1 MKVTLILKATLLA
14 MFIALAV
21 NVVYLPTAVAQ
32 EESAEE
38 AETEAESAEAT
49 PEEDIVEIETVVVVG
64 TRAKPR
70 SVLESPVPIDI
81 VSKDDFAKQ
90 GGADLPDLLR
100 TLVPSYN
107 INTQPISD
115 ASTVVRPANLRGLAP
130 DHTLVL
136 VNNKRR
142 HRASVIHWLG
152 NGLSDGSQGPDLSPI
167 PAIALQQVEVLRDG
181 ASAQYGSDAI
191 AGVMNFQLKDNYKG
205 GSFEFKPGIYQYGDG
220 RQFAVAG
227 NIGLGN
233 PDAWSSLSFEY
244 GGADPTIRSVQRT
257 DALNIIN
264 AGNFSVKDPAQIWGQ
279 PIIEGDTKLF
289 ANYGATLTD
298 TIDFYG
304 HANYARKRVEGGFYF
319 RNPNT
324 RNGVFSKD
332 NSDILL
338 VGDLRGLTEETAAWD
353 AAHEEHEAWNDR
365 RLEAEKADKPF
376 DEPEPDNFA
385 AWPAAQEA
393 LKAWEAHRL
402 AAEEAWLAAK
412 EAAEETGEPF
422 DEPKFDEPK
431 PDFKETSPSDFDD
444 IKITDDVVDE
454 DGLEGVR
461 NGLNDVKNDPN
472 LFTFQEMFPGGFTPR
487 FGAFAWDSSVVV
499 GVKGTALEEALG
511 KPLTWDVSGSFGRHH
526 ADFFIFNTVNAS
538 LGPDTPTYFD
548 PGDYIQTDYN
558 LNFDVTYPLNDM
570 VFLASGLEY
579 RDEGFEIIEGERE
592 SHQIGPLAAQGFTP
606 ASNGFSG
613 FSPVAAGKWHRYN
626 VAAYLETE
634 IRPIDPLLIAIAVR
648 GEQFELFGGT
658 LNYKLAANYKV
669 TETMRLR
676 GSYSTGFRAPTPGQ
690 QNTFNITTE
699 YDFKKGDLV
708 NKATIPS
715 TNAAVG
721 VVTGKEDNSLDPET
735 SNNFTGGF
743 TVDILGVNFTMDFFD
758 IRLKNRL
765 SVSQHFTLTDD
776 QKADLIAEGVT
787 SAASVDT
794 FQFFI
799 NDFNST
805 TNGIDF
811 VVTAPIPNG
820 NLIAVYNFTSTK
832 VTHLVVDGELEELP
846 SDFDPALELTP
857 ELEAFFDS
865 TTLNADRIRELQ
877 ENLPKHRGSL
887 TIGQSITDAWGV
899 LGRASYFS
907 GWFDSEDYL
916 QNPDAK
922 GTGEYTGRV
931 IFDLETTYTVESG
944 LSLTLGGKN
953 ILNTFPD
960 ENPNAAGSVGNKY
973 GQFSP
978 FGFDGAFW
986 YTKVGYSF

>member
-1 MKVTLILKATLLA
+1 
-14 MFIALAV
+14 MFYRNHIKPIVFVLCIAIGFLMCSF
-21 NVVYLPTAVAQ
+21 TAVIADQ
-32 EESAEE
+32 HAEE
-38 AETEAESAEAT
+38 AEESEATSDAETSEAEASEAASEGDA
-49 PEEDIVEIETVVVVG
+49 PVQLESLVVVG
-64 TRAKPR
+64 TRARPR
-70 SVLESPVPIDI
+70 SILDSAVPIDI
-81 VSKDDFAKQ
+81 VSSDAFEKQ

-107 INTQPISD
+107 VNTQPISD

-142 HRASVIHWLG
+142 HRAAVIHWLG
-152 NGLSDGSQGPDLSPI
+152 NGLSDGSQGPDLAPI

-191 AGVMNFQLKDNYKG
+191 AGVMNFRLKDNYEG
-205 GSFEFKPGIYQYGDG
+205 GSLEFKPGIYQFGDG
-220 RQFAVAG
+220 RQFALAG

-244 GGADPTIRSVQRT
+244 GGADPTIRSVQRD
-257 DALNIIN
+257 DAIKLIN

-279 PIIEGDTKLF
+279 PIIENDVKLF

-298 TIDFYG
+298 TINFYG

-324 RNGVFSKD
+324 RNGVFSPTGKD
-332 NSDILL
+332 GTLL
-338 VGDLRGLTEETAAWD
+338 VGDMRGLTAEMAAWETRKAEWETANAAAVEAGETFPELSPHD
-353 AAHEEHEAWNDR
+353 A
-365 RLEAEKADKPF
+365 
-376 DEPEPDNFA
+376 
-385 AWPAAQEA
+385 
-393 LKAWEAHRL
+393 
-402 AAEEAWLAAK
+402 
-412 EAAEETGEPF
+412 
-422 DEPKFDEPK
+422 
-431 PDFKETSPSDFDD
+431 DD
-444 IKITDDVVDE
+444 IPITNNVPDPE
-454 DGLEGVR
+454 RLQA
-461 NGLNDVKNDPN
+461 VKNDPN
-472 LFTFQEMFPGGFTPR
+472 LFNFQEMFPGGFTPR
-487 FGAFAWDSSVVV
+487 FGAFMWDSSVVV

-511 KPLTWDVSGSFGRHH
+511 KPLSWDLSGSFGRNH

-558 LNFDVTYPLNDM
+558 LNFDVTYPLSDM

-592 SHQIGPLAAQGFTP
+592 SHQIGPLAAQGFTA

-634 IRPIDPLLIAIAVR
+634 IRPIDPLLLALAVR
-648 GEQFELFGGT
+648 AEQFEIFGGT
-658 LNYKLAANYKV
+658 LNYKAAANYKV

-676 GSYSTGFRAPTPGQ
+676 GSYSSGFRAPTPGQ

-699 YDFKKGDLV
+699 YDFEKGDLV
-708 NKATIPS
+708 NKGTIPS
-715 TNAAVG
+715 TNPAVG

-743 TVDILGVNFTMDFFD
+743 TVDILGVNFTVDFFD

-765 SVSQHFTLTDD
+765 SVSQHFTLTDA
-776 QKADLIAEGVT
+776 QKAQLIAAGVT
-787 SAASVDT
+787 SAANLET

-799 NDFNST
+799 NDFSTT
-805 TNGIDF
+805 TNGIDA
-811 VVTAPIPNG
+811 VVTVPIPNG
-820 NLIAVYNFTSTK
+820 NVIAVYNFTNTT
-832 VTHLVVDGELEELP
+832 VTDHNPD
-846 SDFDPALELTP
+846 
-857 ELEAFFDS
+857 
-865 TTLNADRIRELQ
+865 TLDDHRIRELE
-877 ENLPKHRGSL
+877 ENLPEHRASL
-887 TIGQSITDAWGV
+887 TGVYSITDDWGV

-916 QNPDAK
+916 QNPSVE

-931 IFDLETTYTVESG
+931 IFDLETTYTVGGG
-944 LSLTLGGKN
+944 LALTLGGRN
-953 ILNTFPD
+953 ILNTYPD
-960 ENPNAAGSVGNKY
+960 ENPNGAGSVGNKY

-986 YTKVGYSF
+986 YAKVGYSF

>member
-1 MKVTLILKATLLA
+1 MYYSKYLKPIIFALSIFVVIA
-14 MFIALAV
+14 MCTFTTVI
-21 NVVYLPTAVAQ
+21 AQ
-32 EESAEE
+32 EEASDAE
-38 AETEAESAEAT
+38 ETEATTDEAEAS
-49 PEEDIVEIETVVVVG
+49 EEASEADAPVRLESLVVVG
-64 TRAKPR
+64 SRSQPR
-70 SVLESPVPIDI
+70 SVLDSAVPIDI
-81 VSKDDFAKQ
+81 VSNESFEKQ

-142 HRASVIHWLG
+142 HRAAVIHWLG
-152 NGLSDGSQGPDLSPI
+152 NGLSDGSQGPDLAPI
-167 PAIALQQVEVLRDG
+167 PAIALQQVEILRDG

-191 AGVMNFQLKDNYKG
+191 AGVMNFQLKDNHEG

-244 GGADPTIRSVQRT
+244 GGADPTIRSVQRN
-257 DALNIIN
+257 DAIAMIN

-279 PIIEGDTKLF
+279 PIIENDIKLF

-298 TIDFYG
+298 TINFYG

-324 RNGVFSKD
+324 RGGVFSTTGGET
-332 NSDILL
+332 LL
-338 VGDLRGLTEETAAWD
+338 VGDLRGLTAEMADWET
-353 AAHEEHEAWNDR
+353 R
-365 RLEAEKADKPF
+365 KA
-376 DEPEPDNFA
+376 
-385 AWPAAQEA
+385 
-393 LKAWEAHRL
+393 
-402 AAEEAWLAAK
+402 AAEAAGQ
-412 EAAEETGEPF
+412 EFTEL
-422 DEPKFDEPK
+422 
-431 PDFKETSPSDFDD
+431 SPHDADD
-444 IKITDDVVDE
+444 IPITNHVPDPE
-454 DGLEGVR
+454 RLQAVR
-461 NGLNDVKNDPN
+461 SDPN

-487 FGAFAWDSSVVV
+487 FGAFMWDSSVVV
-499 GVKGTALEEALG
+499 GVKGTALKDTLG
-511 KPLTWDVSGSFGRHH
+511 KDLTWDLSGSFGRNH

-558 LNFDVTYPLNDM
+558 LNFDVTYPLSDM

-592 SHQIGPLAAQGFTP
+592 SHQIGPLAAQGFTA

-634 IRPIDPLLIAIAVR
+634 IRPIDPLLIALAVR
-648 GEQFELFGGT
+648 GEQFELFGGA
-658 LNYKLAANYKV
+658 LNYKVAANYKV

-699 YDFKKGDLV
+699 YDFAKGDLV
-708 NKATIPS
+708 NKGTIPS

-758 IRLKNRL
+758 VRLKNRL
-765 SVSQHFTLTDD
+765 SVSQHFTLTAG
-776 QKADLIAEGVT
+776 QKADLIAAGVT
-787 SAASVDT
+787 SAANLET

-799 NDFNST
+799 NDFATT

-811 VVTAPIPNG
+811 VITAPIPNG
-820 NLIAVYNFTSTK
+820 TAIAVYNFTNTT
-832 VTHLVVDGELEELP
+832 VTDHNPD
-846 SDFDPALELTP
+846 
-857 ELEAFFDS
+857 
-865 TTLNADRIRELQ
+865 TLDDHRIRELQ
-877 ENLPKHRGSL
+877 ENLPAHRASA
-887 TIGQSITDAWGV
+887 TVIQSITDMWSV

-907 GWFDSEDYL
+907 GWFDSEDFL
-916 QNPDAK
+916 QNPDVP

-931 IFDLETTYTVESG
+931 IFDLETTYTVGSG
-944 LSLTLGGKN
+944 IALTLGGRN

-960 ENPNAAGSVGNKY
+960 ENPNGADSVGNKY

-978 FGFDGAFW
+978 FGFDGAYW
-986 YTKVGYSF
+986 YAKVGYRF

>member
-1 MKVTLILKATLLA
+1 MYYSKYIKPIVFALTIFIGVLMCAFATV
-14 MFIALAV
+14 IADEHS
-21 NVVYLPTAVAQ
+21 
-32 EESAEE
+32 EEPEEVEATNE
-38 AETEAESAEAT
+38 AETTEEASEADAPVRLESL
-49 PEEDIVEIETVVVVG
+49 VVVG
-64 TRAKPR
+64 SRAQPR
-70 SVLESPVPIDI
+70 SVLDSAVPIDI
-81 VSKDDFAKQ
+81 VSNEAFEKQ

-107 INTQPISD
+107 VNTQPISD

-142 HRASVIHWLG
+142 HRAAVIHWLG
-152 NGLSDGSQGPDLSPI
+152 NGLSDGSQGPDLAPI

-191 AGVMNFQLKDNYKG
+191 AGVMNFQLKDNYEG

-220 RQFAVAG
+220 RQFALAG

-244 GGADPTIRSVQRT
+244 GGADPTIRSVQRN
-257 DALNIIN
+257 DAIRLIN
-264 AGNFSVKDPAQIWGQ
+264 AGNFRVKDPAQIWGQ
-279 PIIEGDTKLF
+279 PIIENDVKLF

-324 RNGVFSKD
+324 RNGVFSPSGKD
-332 NSDILL
+332 DTLL
-338 VGDLRGLTEETAAWD
+338 VGDMRGLS
-353 AAHEEHEAWNDR
+353 
-365 RLEAEKADKPF
+365 AEMA
-376 DEPEPDNFA
+376 E
-385 AWPAAQEA
+385 
-393 LKAWEAHRL
+393 WEARKK
-402 AAEEAWLAAK
+402 AAEDAGQEFTEL
-412 EAAEETGEPF
+412 
-422 DEPKFDEPK
+422 
-431 PDFKETSPSDFDD
+431 SPHDADD
-444 IKITDDVVDE
+444 IPIVNDVPDPE
-454 DGLEGVR
+454 RLQA
-461 NGLNDVKNDPN
+461 VKNDPN
-472 LFTFQEMFPGGFTPR
+472 LFNFQEMFPGGFTPR
-487 FGAFAWDSSVVV
+487 FGAFMWDSSVVV
-499 GVKGTALEEALG
+499 GVKGTALRETLG
-511 KPLTWDVSGSFGRHH
+511 KDLTWDLSGSFGRNH

-558 LNFDVTYPLNDM
+558 LNFDVTYPLSDM

-592 SHQIGPLAAQGFTP
+592 SHQIGPLAAQGFTA

-613 FSPVAAGKWHRYN
+613 FSPVAAGKWYRSN
-626 VAAYLETE
+626 VAMYLETE
-634 IRPIDPLLIAIAVR
+634 IRPIDPLLIALAVR
-648 GEQFELFGGT
+648 GEQFEIFGST
-658 LNYKLAANYKV
+658 LNYKAAANYKV

-699 YDFKKGDLV
+699 YDFEQGDLV
-708 NKATIPS
+708 NKGTIPS
-715 TNAAVG
+715 TNPAVD
-721 VVTGKEDNSLDPET
+721 VVTGKEDNSLDPEK

-758 IRLKNRL
+758 IRLKERL
-765 SVSQHFTLTDD
+765 SVSQHFALTDA
-776 QKADLIAEGVT
+776 QKAQLIAEGVT
-787 SAASVDT
+787 SAANLET
-794 FQFFI
+794 FQFFT
-799 NDFNST
+799 NDFST
-805 TNGIDF
+805 TTQGVDA

-820 NLIAVYNFTSTK
+820 RVVAVYNFTNTT
-832 VTHLVVDGELEELP
+832 VTDHNPD
-846 SDFDPALELTP
+846 
-857 ELEAFFDS
+857 
-865 TTLNADRIRELQ
+865 TLNEDRIRELQ
-877 ENLPKHRGSL
+877 ENLPTHRGSL
-887 TIGQSITDAWGV
+887 TVAQSITDAWGV

-916 QNPDAK
+916 QNPDVE

-931 IFDLETTYTVESG
+931 IFDLETSYTVGAG
-944 LSLTLGGKN
+944 LTLTLGGRN

-960 ENPNAAGSVGNKY
+960 ENPNGADSVGNKY

-986 YTKVGYSF
+986 YAKVGYSF

>member
-1 MKVTLILKATLLA
+1 MFYKNHIKPIILALSIVMGIL
-14 MFIALAV
+14 MFAFTTV
-21 NVVYLPTAVAQ
+21 MAQ
-32 EESAEE
+32 EESSEQTEE
-38 AETEAESAEAT
+38 AEATNEADASEESSAADAPVRLESL
-49 PEEDIVEIETVVVVG
+49 VVVG
-64 TRAKPR
+64 TRAQPR
-70 SVLESPVPIDI
+70 SVLDSAVPIDI
-81 VSKDDFAKQ
+81 VSSESFEKQ

-107 INTQPISD
+107 VNTQPISD

-142 HRASVIHWLG
+142 HRAAVIHWLG
-152 NGLSDGSQGPDLSPI
+152 NGLSDGSQGPDLAPI

-191 AGVMNFQLKDNYKG
+191 AGVMNFRLKDNHEG
-205 GSFEFKPGIYQYGDG
+205 GSFEFKPGIYQFGDG

-233 PDAWSSLSFEY
+233 PDAWTSLSFEY
-244 GGADPTIRSVQRT
+244 GGADPTIRSVQRN
-257 DALNIIN
+257 DAINLIN
-264 AGNFSVKDPAQIWGQ
+264 AGNFRVKDPAQIWGQ
-279 PIIEGDTKLF
+279 PIIENDVKLF

-298 TIDFYG
+298 NIEFYG

-324 RNGVFSKD
+324 RNGVFSPSGRD
-332 NSDILL
+332 DTLL
-338 VGDLRGLTEETAAWD
+338 VGDLRGLT
-353 AAHEEHEAWNDR
+353 
-365 RLEAEKADKPF
+365 AEMAD
-376 DEPEPDNFA
+376 
-385 AWPAAQEA
+385 
-393 LKAWEAHRL
+393 WEARKA
-402 AAEEAWLAAK
+402 AAEAAGQ
-412 EAAEETGEPF
+412 EFTEL
-422 DEPKFDEPK
+422 
-431 PDFKETSPSDFDD
+431 SPHDADD
-444 IKITDDVVDE
+444 IPIVNHVPDPE
-454 DGLEGVR
+454 RLQA
-461 NGLNDVKNDPN
+461 VKNDPN
-472 LFTFQEMFPGGFTPR
+472 LFNFQEMFPGGFTPR
-487 FGAFAWDSSVVV
+487 FGAFMWDTSVVV
-499 GVKGTALEEALG
+499 GVKGDALSETLG
-511 KPLTWDVSGSFGRHH
+511 KPLTWDLSGSFGRNH

-558 LNFDVTYPLNDM
+558 LNFDVTYPLHDM

-592 SHQIGPLAAQGFTP
+592 SHQIGPLAAQGFTA

-634 IRPIDPLLIAIAVR
+634 IRPIDPLLIALAVR
-648 GEQFELFGGT
+648 GEQFEIFGGT
-658 LNYKLAANYKV
+658 LNYKAAANYKV

-676 GSYSTGFRAPTPGQ
+676 GSYSSGFRAPTPGQ

-699 YDFKKGDLV
+699 YDFEKGDLV
-708 NKATIPS
+708 NKGTIPS
-715 TNAAVG
+715 TNPAVG

-743 TVDILGVNFTMDFFD
+743 TVDILGVNITMDFFD

-765 SVSQHFTLTDD
+765 SVSQHFTLTDA
-776 QKADLIAEGVT
+776 QKAQLIAEGVT
-787 SAASVDT
+787 SAANLET

-799 NDFNST
+799 NDFSTT
-805 TNGIDF
+805 TNGIDA
-811 VVTAPIPNG
+811 VVTVPIPSG
-820 NLIAVYNFTSTK
+820 NVIAVYNFTNTT
-832 VTHLVVDGELEELP
+832 VTDHNPDTL
-846 SDFDPALELTP
+846 
-857 ELEAFFDS
+857 DS
-865 TTLNADRIRELQ
+865 HRIRELE
-877 ENLPKHRGSL
+877 ENLPEHRASL
-887 TIGQSITDAWGV
+887 TGVYSITDAWGV

-916 QNPDAK
+916 QNPK
-922 GTGEYTGRV
+922 VEGTGEYTGRV
-931 IFDLETTYTVESG
+931 IFDLETTYTVGNG
-944 LSLTLGGKN
+944 LALTLGGRN

-960 ENPNAAGSVGNKY
+960 ENPNGADSVGNKY

-978 FGFDGAFW
+978 FGFDGAYW
-986 YTKVGYSF
+986 YAKVGYDF

>member
-1 MKVTLILKATLLA
+1 MYYSKYLKPIIFALSIFVVIA
-14 MFIALAV
+14 MCTFTTV
-21 NVVYLPTAVAQ
+21 MAQ
-32 EESAEE
+32 EEASDAE
-38 AETEAESAEAT
+38 ETEATADEVEASEEASEADAPVRLESL
-49 PEEDIVEIETVVVVG
+49 VVVG
-64 TRAKPR
+64 SRSQPR
-70 SVLESPVPIDI
+70 SVLDSAVPIDI
-81 VSKDDFAKQ
+81 VSNESFEKQ

-100 TLVPSYN
+100 ALVPSYN

-142 HRASVIHWLG
+142 HRAAVIHWLG
-152 NGLSDGSQGPDLSPI
+152 NGLSDGSQGPDLAPI
-167 PAIALQQVEVLRDG
+167 PAIALQQVEILRDG

-191 AGVMNFQLKDNYKG
+191 AGVMNFQLKNNHEG

-244 GGADPTIRSVQRT
+244 GGADPTVRSVQRN
-257 DALNIIN
+257 DAIAMIN

-279 PIIEGDTKLF
+279 PIVENDIKLF

-298 TIDFYG
+298 TINFYG

-324 RNGVFSKD
+324 RSGVFS
-332 NSDILL
+332 SDGGKTLL
-338 VGDLRGLTEETAAWD
+338 VGDLRGLTNEMA
-353 AAHEEHEAWNDR
+353 
-365 RLEAEKADKPF
+365 
-376 DEPEPDNFA
+376 
-385 AWPAAQEA
+385 
-393 LKAWEAHRL
+393 AWEARKQ
-402 AAEEAWLAAK
+402 AAEAAGQ
-412 EAAEETGEPF
+412 EFTEL
-422 DEPKFDEPK
+422 
-431 PDFKETSPSDFDD
+431 SPNKADD
-444 IKITDDVVDE
+444 IPITNHVPDPE
-454 DGLEGVR
+454 RLQA
-461 NGLNDVKNDPN
+461 VKNDPN

-558 LNFDVTYPLNDM
+558 LNFDVTYPLSDM

-592 SHQIGPLAAQGFTP
+592 SHQIGPLAAQGFTA

-613 FSPVAAGKWHRYN
+613 FSPVAAGTWHRSN

-634 IRPIDPLLIAIAVR
+634 IRPIEPLLIALAVR
-648 GEQFELFGGT
+648 GENFEDFGAT
-658 LNYKLAANYKV
+658 LNYKAAANYKV

-699 YDFKKGDLV
+699 YDFAKGDLV
-708 NKATIPS
+708 NNGTIPS

-735 SNNFTGGF
+735 SNNFSGGF

-758 IRLKNRL
+758 VRLKNRL
-765 SVSQHFTLTDD
+765 SVSQDFTLTES
-776 QKADLIAEGVT
+776 QKTQLIAEGVT
-787 SAASVDT
+787 SAANLEQ
-794 FQFFI
+794 FRFFI
-799 NDFNST
+799 NDFNT
-805 TNGIDF
+805 TTQGIDF

-820 NLIAVYNFTSTK
+820 TLIAVYNFTNTT
-832 VTHLVVDGELEELP
+832 VTDHNPD
-846 SDFDPALELTP
+846 
-857 ELEAFFDS
+857 
-865 TTLNADRIRELQ
+865 TLDEHRIRELQ
-877 ENLPKHRGSL
+877 ENLPEHRASA
-887 TIGQSITDAWGV
+887 TVIQSITDMWSV

-907 GWFDSEDYL
+907 GWFDSEDFL
-916 QNPDAK
+916 QNPDVP
-922 GTGEYTGRV
+922 GTGEYTGKV
-931 IFDLETTYTVESG
+931 IFDLETTYTVGSG
-944 LSLTLGGKN
+944 IALTLGGRN
-953 ILNTFPD
+953 ILDTFPD
-960 ENPNAAGSVGNKY
+960 ENPNGADSVGNKY

-978 FGFDGAFW
+978 FGFDGAYW
-986 YTKVGYSF
+986 YAKVGYKF

>member
-1 MKVTLILKATLLA
+1 MTYKNDIKPILFVLGIVIGVLLCT
-14 MFIALAV
+14 FTT
-21 NVVYLPTAVAQ
+21 VVADQHAEQ
-32 EESAEE
+32 AEE
-38 AETEAESAEAT
+38 AEETTSETEATEEAS
-49 PEEDIVEIETVVVVG
+49 EEDAPVRLESLVVVG
-64 TRAKPR
+64 TRAQPR
-70 SVLESPVPIDI
+70 SVLDSAVPIDI
-81 VSKDDFAKQ
+81 VSNEAFEKQ

-107 INTQPISD
+107 VNTQPISD

-142 HRASVIHWLG
+142 HRAAVIHWLG
-152 NGLSDGSQGPDLSPI
+152 NGLSDGSQGPDLAPI

-191 AGVMNFQLKDNYKG
+191 AGVMNFRLKDNYEG
-205 GSFEFKPGIYQYGDG
+205 GSFEFKPGIYQFGDG
-220 RQFAVAG
+220 RQFALAG

-257 DALNIIN
+257 DAINLIN

-279 PIIEGDTKLF
+279 PIIENDIKLF

-298 TIDFYG
+298 TINFYG

-324 RNGVFSKD
+324 RNGVFSPSGRD
-332 NSDILL
+332 DTLL
-338 VGDLRGLTEETAAWD
+338 VGDLRGLS
-353 AAHEEHEAWNDR
+353 
-365 RLEAEKADKPF
+365 AEMA
-376 DEPEPDNFA
+376 
-385 AWPAAQEA
+385 
-393 LKAWEAHRL
+393 AWEAQK
-402 AAEEAWLAAK
+402 AAWEAENAAAV
-412 EAAEETGEPF
+412 EAGETFPEP
-422 DEPKFDEPK
+422 
-431 PDFKETSPSDFDD
+431 SPHDADD
-444 IKITDDVVDE
+444 IPIVNHVPDPE
-454 DGLEGVR
+454 RLQA
-461 NGLNDVKNDPN
+461 VKNDPN
-472 LFTFQEMFPGGFTPR
+472 LFNFQEMFPGGFTPR
-487 FGAFAWDSSVVV
+487 FGAFMWDSSVVV

-511 KPLTWDVSGSFGRHH
+511 KPLTWDLSGSFGRNH

-558 LNFDVTYPLNDM
+558 LNFDVTYPLSDM

-592 SHQIGPLAAQGFTP
+592 SHQIGPLAAQGFTA

-634 IRPIDPLLIAIAVR
+634 IRPIDPLLIALAVR
-648 GEQFELFGGT
+648 GEQFEIFGGT
-658 LNYKLAANYKV
+658 LNYKAAANYKV

-676 GSYSTGFRAPTPGQ
+676 GSYSSGFRAPTPGQ

-699 YDFKKGDLV
+699 YDFEKGDLV
-708 NKATIPS
+708 NKGTIPS
-715 TNAAVG
+715 TNPAVG
-721 VVTGKEDNSLDPET
+721 VVTGEEDNSLNPEK

-758 IRLKNRL
+758 IRLKERL
-765 SVSQHFTLTDD
+765 SVSQHFTLTDA
-776 QKADLIAEGVT
+776 QKKQLIAEGVT
-787 SAASVDT
+787 SAANLET

-799 NDFNST
+799 NDFN
-805 TNGIDF
+805 TNTQGIDT
-811 VVTAPIPNG
+811 VVTIPIPNG

-832 VTHLVVDGELEELP
+832 VTHIVVDGELI
-846 SDFDPALELTP
+846 ELTD
-857 ELEAFFDS
+857 EFDDPDYAGWDGA
-865 TTLNADRIRELQ
+865 TLDAHRRRELQ
-877 ENLPKHRGSL
+877 ENLPKHRASL
-887 TIGQSITDAWGV
+887 TGVYSITDDWGV

-916 QNPDAK
+916 QNPSVE

-931 IFDLETTYTVESG
+931 IFDLETTYTVGAG
-944 LSLTLGGKN
+944 LTLTLGGRN
-953 ILNTFPD
+953 ILNTYPD
-960 ENPNAAGSVGNKY
+960 ENPNGAGSVGNKY

-986 YTKVGYSF
+986 YAKVGYSF

>member
-1 MKVTLILKATLLA
+1 MTYKNDIKPILSVLGIVIGILLCTFTTVMA
-14 MFIALAV
+14 DQHAE
-21 NVVYLPTAVAQ
+21 PT
-32 EESAEE
+32 EE
-38 AETEAESAEAT
+38 AEETTSEAEAT
-49 PEEDIVEIETVVVVG
+49 EEASEGDAPVRLESLVVVG
-64 TRAKPR
+64 TRAQPR
-70 SVLESPVPIDI
+70 SVLDSAVPIDI
-81 VSKDDFAKQ
+81 VSNEAFEKQ

-107 INTQPISD
+107 VNTQPISD

-142 HRASVIHWLG
+142 HRAAVIHWLG
-152 NGLSDGSQGPDLSPI
+152 NGLSDGSQGPDLAPI

-191 AGVMNFQLKDNYKG
+191 AGVMNFRLKDNYEG
-205 GSFEFKPGIYQYGDG
+205 GSFEFKPGIYQFGDG
-220 RQFAVAG
+220 RQFAIAG

-244 GGADPTIRSVQRT
+244 GGADPTIRSIQRT
-257 DALNIIN
+257 DAINLIN

-279 PIIEGDTKLF
+279 PIIENDIKLF
-289 ANYGATLTD
+289 ANYGASLTD
-298 TIDFYG
+298 TINFYG

-324 RNGVFSKD
+324 RNGVFSPSGRD
-332 NSDILL
+332 DTLL
-338 VGDLRGLTEETAAWD
+338 VGDLRGLSAEMAEW
-353 AAHEEHEAWNDR
+353 EAR
-365 RLEAEKADKPF
+365 KA
-376 DEPEPDNFA
+376 
-385 AWPAAQEA
+385 
-393 LKAWEAHRL
+393 AWEAENT
-402 AAEEAWLAAK
+402 AAVEAG
-412 EAAEETGEPF
+412 ETFPEL
-422 DEPKFDEPK
+422 
-431 PDFKETSPSDFDD
+431 SPHDADD
-444 IKITDDVVDE
+444 IPIVNHVPDPE
-454 DGLEGVR
+454 RLQA
-461 NGLNDVKNDPN
+461 VKNDPN
-472 LFTFQEMFPGGFTPR
+472 LFNFQEMFPGGFTPR
-487 FGAFAWDSSVVV
+487 FGAFMWDSSVVV

-511 KPLTWDVSGSFGRHH
+511 KPLTWDLSGSFGRNH

-558 LNFDVTYPLNDM
+558 LNFDVTYPLSDM

-592 SHQIGPLAAQGFTP
+592 SHQIGPLAAQGFTA

-634 IRPIDPLLIAIAVR
+634 IRPIDPLLIALAVR
-648 GEQFELFGGT
+648 GEQFEIFGGT
-658 LNYKLAANYKV
+658 LNYKAAVNYKV

-676 GSYSTGFRAPTPGQ
+676 GSYSSGFRAPTPGQ

-699 YDFKKGDLV
+699 YDFAKGDLV
-708 NKATIPS
+708 NKGTIPS

-743 TVDILGVNFTMDFFD
+743 TVDILGVNVTMDFFD

-765 SVSQHFTLTDD
+765 SVSQHFTLTDA
-776 QKADLIAEGVT
+776 QKADLIAAGVT
-787 SAASVDT
+787 SAANLET

-799 NDFNST
+799 NDFSTT
-805 TNGIDF
+805 TNGIDT
-811 VVTAPIPNG
+811 VITVPIPNG
-820 NLIAVYNFTSTK
+820 NLIAVYNFTNTT
-832 VTHLVVDGELEELP
+832 VTDHN
-846 SDFDPALELTP
+846 PATL
-857 ELEAFFDS
+857 DS
-865 TTLNADRIRELQ
+865 HRIRELE
-877 ENLPKHRGSL
+877 ENLPEHRGSL
-887 TIGQSITDAWGV
+887 TVAQSITDDWGV

-916 QNPDAK
+916 QNPDVE

-931 IFDLETTYTVESG
+931 IFDLETTYTVGGG
-944 LSLTLGGKN
+944 LALTLGGRN
-953 ILNTFPD
+953 ILNTYPD
-960 ENPNAAGSVGNKY
+960 ENPNGAGSVGNKY

-986 YTKVGYSF
+986 YAKVGYSF

>member
-1 MKVTLILKATLLA
+1 MYYSKYIKPIVFALGIIIGILVCTFATVMA
-14 MFIALAV
+14 
-21 NVVYLPTAVAQ
+21 
-32 EESAEE
+32 EEHSETAEE
-38 AETEAESAEAT
+38 AEVANEAEAT
-49 PEEDIVEIETVVVVG
+49 EEASEASDPVRLESLVVVG
-64 TRAKPR
+64 TRAQPR
-70 SVLESPVPIDI
+70 SVLDSAVPIDI
-81 VSKDDFAKQ
+81 VSNESFEKQ

-167 PAIALQQVEVLRDG
+167 PAIALKQVEVLRDG

-191 AGVMNFQLKDNYKG
+191 AGVMNFQLKDDYQG

-233 PDAWSSLSFEY
+233 PDAWSNLSFEY

-257 DALNIIN
+257 DALNMIN

-279 PIIEGDTKLF
+279 PIVENDFKFF

-298 TIDFYG
+298 TINFYG

-324 RNGVFSKD
+324 RNGVFSKVD
-332 NSDILL
+332 SDILL
-338 VGDLRGLTEETAAWD
+338 VGDLRGLTAEMAAW
-353 AAHEEHEAWNDR
+353 ETR
-365 RLEAEKADKPF
+365 KAD
-376 DEPEPDNFA
+376 
-385 AWPAAQEA
+385 
-393 LKAWEAHRL
+393 WEAQNV
-402 AAEEAWLAAK
+402 AAVEAG
-412 EAAEETGEPF
+412 EAFPEL
-422 DEPKFDEPK
+422 
-431 PDFKETSPSDFDD
+431 SPHDADD
-444 IKITDDVVDE
+444 IPITNHVPDPE
-454 DGLEGVR
+454 RLQA
-461 NGLNDVKNDPN
+461 VKSDPN

-487 FGAFAWDSSVVV
+487 FGAFAWDSSIVV
-499 GVKGTALEEALG
+499 GVKGTALRDMLS
-511 KPLTWDVSGSFGRHH
+511 KDLTWDLSGSFGRHH

-558 LNFDVTYPLNDM
+558 LNFDVTYPLSDM

-592 SHQIGPLAAQGFTP
+592 SHQIGPLAAQGFTA

-634 IRPIDPLLIAIAVR
+634 IRPIDPLLIALAVR
-648 GEQFELFGGT
+648 GEQFEDFGGT
-658 LNYKLAANYKV
+658 LNYKAAANYKI

-676 GSYSTGFRAPTPGQ
+676 GSYSSGFRAPTPGQ

-699 YDFKKGDLV
+699 YDFEKGDLV
-708 NKATIPS
+708 NNGTIPS

-743 TVDILGVNFTMDFFD
+743 TVDILGVNFTIDFFD

-765 SVSQHFTLTDD
+765 SVSQDFTLAAS
-776 QKADLIAEGVT
+776 QKAQLIAEGVT
-787 SAASVDT
+787 SAANLEK
-794 FQFFI
+794 FRFFI
-799 NDFNST
+799 NDFNT
-805 TNGIDF
+805 TTQGVDF
-811 VVTAPIPNG
+811 VITAPIPNG
-820 NLIAVYNFTSTK
+820 NLIAVYNFTSTT
-832 VTHLVVDGELEELP
+832 VT
-846 SDFDPALELTP
+846 DFNPD
-857 ELEAFFDS
+857 
-865 TTLNADRIRELQ
+865 TLDDRRIRELQ
-877 ENLPKHRGSL
+877 ENLPEHRANL
-887 TIGQSITDAWGV
+887 TVVQSITDMWGV

-907 GWFDSEDYL
+907 GWFDSEDFL
-916 QNPDAK
+916 QNPNVP

-931 IFDLETTYTVESG
+931 IFDLETSYTVGSG
-944 LSLTLGGKN
+944 LTLTLGGRN
-953 ILNTFPD
+953 ILNTYPD
-960 ENPNAAGSVGNKY
+960 ENPNAADSVGNKY

-978 FGFDGAFW
+978 FGFDGAYW
-986 YTKVGYSF
+986 YAKVGYSF

>member
-1 MKVTLILKATLLA
+1 MYYSKYVKPIVFALSIFIVILMG
-14 MFIALAV
+14 MFTTVI
-21 NVVYLPTAVAQ
+21 AQ
-32 EESAEE
+32 EEASDAEE
-38 AETEAESAEAT
+38 AEVADDAEAS
-49 PEEDIVEIETVVVVG
+49 EEVSTGDAPVRLESLVVVG
-64 TRAKPR
+64 SRSRPR
-70 SVLESPVPIDI
+70 SILESPVPVDV
-81 VSKDDFAKQ
+81 VSKDDFARQ
-90 GGADLPDLLR
+90 GGADLTDLLR
-100 TLVPSYN
+100 TLVPSFN

-136 VNNKRR
+136 VNGKRR

-167 PAIALQQVEVLRDG
+167 PAIALRQVEILRDG

-191 AGVMNFQLKDNYKG
+191 AGVMNFQLKDNHEG

-233 PDAWSSLSFEY
+233 PEAWTNLSFEY

-257 DALNIIN
+257 DALNMIN

-279 PIIEGDTKLF
+279 PIVENDFKFF

-298 TIDFYG
+298 TINFYG

-324 RNGVFSKD
+324 RSGVFSTTGGET
-332 NSDILL
+332 LL
-338 VGDLRGLTEETAAWD
+338 VGDLRGLTAETAAW
-353 AAHEEHEAWNDR
+353 EGR
-365 RLEAEKADKPF
+365 KQEAEVAGNEF
-376 DEPEPDNFA
+376 TE
-385 AWPAAQEA
+385 
-393 LKAWEAHRL
+393 L
-402 AAEEAWLAAK
+402 
-412 EAAEETGEPF
+412 
-422 DEPKFDEPK
+422 
-431 PDFKETSPSDFDD
+431 SPHDADD
-444 IKITDDVVDE
+444 IPITNHVPDPE
-454 DGLEGVR
+454 RLQA
-461 NGLNDVKNDPN
+461 VKSDPN

-487 FGAFAWDSSVVV
+487 FGAFAWDSSVAV

-558 LNFDVTYPLNDM
+558 LNFDVTYPLHDL

-592 SHQIGPLAAQGFTP
+592 SHQIGPLAAQGFTA

-613 FSPVAAGKWHRYN
+613 FSPVAAGNWHRSN

-634 IRPIDPLLIAIAVR
+634 IRPIDPLLLALAVR
-648 GEQFELFGGT
+648 GEQFEGFGST
-658 LNYKLAANYKV
+658 LNYKVAANYKI

-690 QNTFNITTE
+690 QNAFNITTE
-699 YDFKKGDLV
+699 YDFAKGDLV
-708 NKATIPS
+708 NNGTIPS

-721 VVTGKEDNSLDPET
+721 IVTGKEDNSLDPET

-743 TVDILGVNFTMDFFD
+743 TVDILGVNFTLDFFG

-765 SVSQHFTLTDD
+765 SVSQDFTLTAG
-776 QKADLIAEGVT
+776 QKAQLIAEGVT
-787 SAASVDT
+787 SAANLEK
-794 FQFFI
+794 FRFFI
-799 NDFNST
+799 NDFDT
-805 TNGIDF
+805 TTQGIDF

-820 NLIAVYNFTSTK
+820 NLIAVYNFTSTT
-832 VTHLVVDGELEELP
+832 VT
-846 SDFDPALELTP
+846 DFNPD
-857 ELEAFFDS
+857 
-865 TTLNADRIRELQ
+865 TLNDHRIRELE
-877 ENLPKHRGSL
+877 ENLPEHRAGL
-887 TIGQSITDAWGV
+887 TVVQSITDVWGV

-907 GWFDSEDYL
+907 GWFDSEDFL
-916 QNPDAK
+916 QNPDVP

-931 IFDLETTYTVESG
+931 IFDLETTYTVGSG
-944 LSLTLGGKN
+944 LALTLGGRN
-953 ILNTFPD
+953 ILNTYPD

-986 YTKVGYSF
+986 YAKVGYSF

>member
-1 MKVTLILKATLLA
+1 MKVTLILKTVLLA

-21 NVVYLPTAVAQ
+21 GMVYLPTAVAQ
-32 EESAEE
+32 EESTEE
-38 AETEAESAEAT
+38 AEEEAEAESTET
-49 PEEDIVEIETVVVVG
+49 TSEEDVIEIETVVVIG

-70 SVLESPVPIDI
+70 SVLDSAVPIDI
-81 VSKDDFAKQ
+81 VSREDFAKQ

-136 VNNKRR
+136 VNSKRR

-191 AGVMNFQLKDNYKG
+191 AGVMNFQLKDNYQG

-257 DALNIIN
+257 DALNMIN

-279 PIIEGDTKLF
+279 PIVENDFKFF
-289 ANYGATLTD
+289 ANYGASLTD
-298 TIDFYG
+298 TINFYG

-324 RNGVFSKD
+324 RSGVFSTTGGET
-332 NSDILL
+332 LL
-338 VGDLRGLTEETAAWD
+338 VGDLRGLTAETAAW
-353 AAHEEHEAWNDR
+353 EAR
-365 RLEAEKADKPF
+365 KQEAEVAGNEF
-376 DEPEPDNFA
+376 TE
-385 AWPAAQEA
+385 
-393 LKAWEAHRL
+393 L
-402 AAEEAWLAAK
+402 
-412 EAAEETGEPF
+412 
-422 DEPKFDEPK
+422 
-431 PDFKETSPSDFDD
+431 SPHDADD
-444 IKITDDVVDE
+444 IPITNHVPDPE
-454 DGLEGVR
+454 RLQA
-461 NGLNDVKNDPN
+461 VKSDPN

-487 FGAFAWDSSVVV
+487 FGAFAWDSSVAV

-558 LNFDVTYPLNDM
+558 LNFDVTYPLHDL

-592 SHQIGPLAAQGFTP
+592 SHQIGPLAAQGFTA

-613 FSPVAAGKWHRYN
+613 FSPVAAGNWHRSN

-634 IRPIDPLLIAIAVR
+634 IRPIDPLLLALAVR
-648 GEQFELFGGT
+648 GEQFEGFGST
-658 LNYKLAANYKV
+658 LNYKVAANYKI

-690 QNTFNITTE
+690 QNAFNITTE
-699 YDFKKGDLV
+699 YDFAKGDLV
-708 NKATIPS
+708 NNGTIPS

-721 VVTGKEDNSLDPET
+721 IVTGKEDNSLDPET

-743 TVDILGVNFTMDFFD
+743 TVDILGVNFTLDFFG

-765 SVSQHFTLTDD
+765 SVSQDFTLTAG
-776 QKADLIAEGVT
+776 QKTQLIAEGVT
-787 SAASVDT
+787 SAANLEK
-794 FQFFI
+794 FRFFI
-799 NDFNST
+799 NDFDT
-805 TNGIDF
+805 TTQGIDF

-820 NLIAVYNFTSTK
+820 NLIAVYNFTSTT
-832 VTHLVVDGELEELP
+832 VT
-846 SDFDPALELTP
+846 DFNPD
-857 ELEAFFDS
+857 
-865 TTLNADRIRELQ
+865 TLNDHRIRELE
-877 ENLPKHRGSL
+877 ENLPEHRAGL
-887 TIGQSITDAWGV
+887 TVVQSITDVWGV

-907 GWFDSEDYL
+907 GWFDSEDFL
-916 QNPDAK
+916 QNPDVP

-931 IFDLETTYTVESG
+931 IFDLETTYAVGSG
-944 LSLTLGGKN
+944 LALTLGGRN
-953 ILNTFPD
+953 ILNTYPD